1 VAVLAGPDDDFSDEE
16 EAFVPPPV
24 EKESRGKRQK
34 VNLTCILRF
43 SLRSVWQNELYCCM
57 ID

>member
-34 VNLTCILRF
+34 VG
-43 SLRSVWQNELYCCM
+43 SRSVEDEEALALKLLQG
-57 ID
+57 